1 MEKQPIELSKVI
13 DVVKKQRD
21 NMKEVAELEAL
32 NEVYA
37 DVLNSEKYESIQFVS
52 FKNVIG
58 INHLIVDEDNKIIV
72 TTKIHTNK
80 SLPDFYDEFNQDI
93 RVDWERSNNYYA
105 IEVGI

>member
-1 MEKQPIELSKVI
+1 MKKQPIELSKVI

-32 NEVYA
+32 NELYA
-37 DVLNSEKYESIQFVS
+37 DVLNAEPYEIIQFVS

-58 INHLIVDEDNKIIV
+58 INHLTVDENNKIMV
-72 TTKIHTNK
+72 ATKIHTNK
-80 SLPDFYDEFNQDI
+80 SLSDFYDEFNKDI